1 MSAPRTTARDGE
13 KLRRVASALGIVAL
27 LVAVAL
33 LDRTTDLFH
42 LTMLYVVPIVIA
54 TYIFGL
60 TGGLLTGVL
69 ALAEVVGAHSLR
81 HSATLLA
88 DISTDFVMFLFV
100 VIVIDRLRFQLR
112 TIRALEARR
121 DLDLAIAR
129 DVQMRKLTPS
139 PTDDRFEVASAIHF
153 VREVGGD
160 YYRFDEATGRF
171 FLFAGDISG
180 KGMSAALF
188 AALLDEAIGDA
199 LQIFDELDTLVQAV
213 NRRMYDTMPG
223 EMFVTMFFAILDDEE
238 VRFVDAGH
246 VHPLFFKAATGQT
259 VELSEAGT
267 MPLGIEPS
275 LRPVPA
281 RLPMASGDVLLIC
294 SDGVT
299 ESPALLHRP
308 GLLESTFEGVATQGP
323 RAVVDAVTA
332 LAESQGQTDDVTV
345 ICVKRR

>member
-1 MSAPRTTARDGE
+1 MSARRTTARDSE

-27 LVAVAL
+27 LIAIAL

-60 TGGLLTGVL
+60 TGGLLAGAL
-69 ALAEVVGAHSLR
+69 ALAEVVSAHSLR

-139 PTDDRFEVASAIHF
+139 PTDDRFEVASALHF

-160 YYRFDEATGRF
+160 YYRFDEANGMF

-213 NRRMYDTMPG
+213 NRRMYDTMPA

-238 VRFVDAGH
+238 VWFVDAGH
-246 VHPLFFKAATGQT
+246 VRPLFFKAATGRT

-267 MPLGIEPS
+267 IPLGIEPS
-275 LRPVPA
+275 LQPIPA
-281 RLPMASGDVLLIC
+281 RLPIVSGDVLLIC

-299 ESPALLHRP
+299 ESPALLRRP
-308 GLLESTFEGVATQGP
+308 GLLESIFEGIARQEP
-323 RAVVDAVTA
+323 QAVVDAVTA
-332 LAESQGQTDDVTV
+332 LAESEGQTDDVTV